1 LTAGTS
7 AAITLEAFKYLGAGT
22 VVERSRPEVN
32 VTLSMLN
39 LSGTAGAAGDKYT
52 GLDGFGRVVDQR
64 WTQGTAATSPVVDRY
79 SYTYDRNSNR
89 LTRVNGVNASF
100 NETYAYDETNQLTS
114 FARGG
119 AMYVAAV
126 SQSWSFDA
134 LGNRTSTTTN
144 DYYGNWS
151 ANAQNEVTGIASLA
165 YSRTGNLTTDAA
177 GRTLVYD
184 AWNRLVSVKNAS
196 GVEVARYQY
205 DGLNRRIVELVGTAA
220 APAAANAP
228 VRDSYYSQDWQV
240 LEERRRTAEGAIPAT
255 AETRFVWSPVYVDA
269 MIARDS
275 NADGRAGTGTGGL
288 EQRVYALQD
297 ANWNTTA
304 VVAATGV
311 TGITAGSVINR
322 FLYTPY
328 GASTALTINWA
339 NVRSGGPATTAPFP
353 WAHLF
358 QGLEFTSMTS
368 LAYARNRDYSAGLG
382 RFIQLDPIGFNAG
395 DNNWYR
401 FVGNGP
407 TGKVDPS
414 GLIPLDTIWDVGNII
429 YDIAIGDHVS
439 LAADVAALAVPYV
452 PAGSTKLVAAAKVA
466 DVVGW
471 NSRAVRS
478 LKVEYKYIGIADN
491 FRKHTLP
498 ASAASKTWMTMTKGN
513 PSKFMP
519 GWGDKEI
526 KGLIQEAFDEA
537 KKKGLVKPEQ
547 LNGYVYDAK
556 RTIGASDG
564 CPAKRVEI
572 KINKN
577 GANLHAFPVR

>member
-1 LTAGTS
+1 
-7 AAITLEAFKYLGAGT
+7 
-22 VVERSRPEVN
+22 
-32 VTLSMLN
+32 
-39 LSGTAGAAGDKYT
+39 
-52 GLDGFGRVVDQR
+52 
-64 WTQGTAATSPVVDRY
+64 
-79 SYTYDRNSNR
+79 
-89 LTRVNGVNASF
+89 
-100 NETYAYDETNQLTS
+100 
-114 FARGG
+114 
-119 AMYVAAV
+119 
-126 SQSWSFDA
+126 
-134 LGNRTSTTTN
+134 
-144 DYYGNWS
+144 
-151 ANAQNEVTGIASLA
+151 
-165 YSRTGNLTTDAA
+165 
-177 GRTLVYD
+177 
-184 AWNRLVSVKNAS
+184 
-196 GVEVARYQY
+196 
-205 DGLNRRIVELVGTAA
+205 
-220 APAAANAP
+220 
-228 VRDSYYSQDWQV
+228 
-240 LEERRRTAEGAIPAT
+240 
-255 AETRFVWSPVYVDA
+255 
-269 MIARDS
+269 
-275 NADGRAGTGTGGL
+275 L

-304 VVAATGV
+304 IVAAAGVTGV
-311 TGITAGSVINR
+311 TGGTGGTVINR
-322 FLYTPY
+322 FAYTPY
-328 GASTALTINWA
+328 GESQTLTASWA
-339 NVRSGGPATTAPFP
+339 TPVAGTTPATP

-358 QGLEFTSMTS
+358 QGLEFTAMTG
-368 LAYARNRDYSAGLG
+368 LAYVRHRDYSASLG
-382 RFIQLDPIGFNAG
+382 RFIELDPIGFNAG

-471 NSRAVRS
+471 NSSLVRS

-491 FRKHTLP
+491 FPKHTLP

-513 PSKFMP
+513 PSKFIP

-577 GANLHAFPVR
+577 GTNLHAFPVR